1 MLFGRFGFKNKK
13 VKDLRKNRGYT
24 AKELAERLRIDTARI
39 QRVDELKLKEVPQPL
54 QKKLIPVLRGDDTDK
69 IPWLQG

>member
-13 VKDLRKNRGYT
+13 VKDLRKDRGYT
-24 AKELAERLRIDTARI
+24 AKELAERLRIDTSRI

-54 QKKLIPVLRGDDTDK
+54 QKKLISVLRGDDTDK
-69 IPWLQG
+69 IPWL